1 MFSDISINANTIIAI
16 IAIAILVAVLVL
28 FIRLIQ
34 FLNELIIGVKRSHK
48 TLDHLDVVLTDVS
61 TTLQNVDPVVVDLHD
76 KYFKMNEVVEK
87 SVGLVSGYVSK
98 AMKKTDKESE

>member
-16 IAIAILVAVLVL
+16 SAIAILVAVLVL

-34 FLNELIIGVKRSHK
+34 LLNELIIGVKRSHK
-48 TLDHLDVVLTDVS
+48 TLDHLDTVLTDVS
-61 TTLQNVDPVVVDLHD
+61 KTLQNVDPVVGDLHD
-76 KYFKMNEVVEK
+76 KYFKMNEVIEK
-87 SVGLVSGYVSK
+87 SVGLVSSYVSK